1 VKIPLIVAAAAA
13 LAFTASLSQA
23 TVINSTYKPL
33 GGDSWLV
40 DFTVV
45 NDGTQA
51 NFAGFTIDFLDA
63 TNLVLLASPS
73 SWDSLVFQQDPSLP
87 DNAYLDSLSLSPSTM
102 WNAGQS
108 IGGFEVS
115 FKYAA
120 GATPGALPFMLY
132 SETFSPVF
140 AGTTTVV
147 AAIPEPSTA
156 ILTALGLAF
165 VGLRTL
171 RTANRKRNATEE
183 VTA

>member
-1 VKIPLIVAAAAA
+1 
-13 LAFTASLSQA
+13 
-23 TVINSTYKPL
+23 
-33 GGDSWLV
+33 
-40 DFTVV
+40 
-45 NDGTQA
+45 
-51 NFAGFTIDFLDA
+51 
-63 TNLVLLASPS
+63 
-73 SWDSLVFQQDPSLP
+73 
-87 DNAYLDSLSLSPSTM
+87 
-102 WNAGQS
+102 
-108 IGGFEVS
+108 
-115 FKYAA
+115 
-120 GATPGALPFMLY
+120 MLY